1 MSLADIKK
9 NEEFVRQLEIQGIS
23 QNDLSGEPRKGSSKN
38 MTSEE
43 KTFLLSEGRD
53 IPITQLIKV
62 MEDKINTV
70 YTYHDLYYW
79 FTRMGIKPTTMTTSL
94 DDIQE
99 DEVNS
104 EDTRTRVQYTRVQYT
119 RALTKDII
127 KMWKQGCC
135 SNVIS
140 EEIYKKYGER
150 LTPNAINH
158 KVSRLRKTAGNNI
171 PYRKHRTSKFST
183 AKTAPREIKKSQV
196 VTPLVEAP
204 KAEVTVSFPVKEKKK
219 NVFVRIFEA
228 IFNS

>member
-23 QNDLSGEPRKGSSKN
+23 QNDLSGEPRKGSSKS

-62 MEDKINTV
+62 MEDKFNKV
-70 YTYHDLYYW
+70 YTYHALYYW

-94 DDIQE
+94 DDIQG

-104 EDTRTRVQYTRVQYT
+104 EDTRTRVQYT

-127 KMWKQGCC
+127 KMWKQGYC
-135 SNVIS
+135 SSAIA
-140 EEIYKKYGER
+140 EEIYKKYDER

-183 AKTAPREIKKSQV
+183 VKTAPREIKKSQV